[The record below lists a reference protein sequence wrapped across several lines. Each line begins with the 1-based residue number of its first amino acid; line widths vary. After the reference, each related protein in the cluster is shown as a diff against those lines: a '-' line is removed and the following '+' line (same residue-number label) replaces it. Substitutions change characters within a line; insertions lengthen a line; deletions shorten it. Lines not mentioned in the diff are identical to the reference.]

1 MLCLLNVF
9 YNAMKAT
16 NLSVG
21 AEAAQEGLY
30 ARCGREQSSNPNLP
44 VPALLPLLPLP
55 PLKREGSKSR
65 LHLAGLDSSSATH
78 SALLTKAAGRAG
90 GQPP

>member
-16 NLSVG
+16 DLSVG

-44 VPALLPLLPLP
+44 VPALLPLP